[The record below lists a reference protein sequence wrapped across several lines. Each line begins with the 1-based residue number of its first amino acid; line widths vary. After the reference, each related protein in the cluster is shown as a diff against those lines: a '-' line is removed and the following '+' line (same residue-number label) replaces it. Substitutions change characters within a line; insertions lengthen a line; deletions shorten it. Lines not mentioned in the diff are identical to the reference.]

1 MYNNRKKNTTI
12 LLGSL
17 IFYWCRFIYWF
28 KTTVVGDVLWLR
40 YDSSH
45 HSIAIL
51 TSERADIK
59 IQVKKAITIL

>member
-1 MYNNRKKNTTI
+1 MYNRKKNNTI

-17 IFYWCRFIYWF
+17 ILFMPLYSLLL
-28 KTTVVGDVLWLR
+28 KTTVGDVLVQR

-59 IQVKKAITIL
+59 IPS